1 MDIICF
7 PLPLPPTPP
16 LLQIILFCSVF
27 HPFLSWERKIE
38 SSALYSFCLPDWTS
52 PSVTSHSLRQKRK
65 RQKHSNKESCEYLHC
80 PPEEI
85 QYSTPQ
91 EHRFSRRIHM
101 VFSRWFVYQDE
112 RKRRKTSKVSEIS
125 HVSEVSQVSQDSSG
139 RLVAPVRA
147 VKRDLEKPL
156 PPLPVSIHTC
166 RYTSLLSCEPSL
178 DYM

>member
-1 MDIICF
+1 
-7 PLPLPPTPP
+7 
-16 LLQIILFCSVF
+16 
-27 HPFLSWERKIE
+27 
-38 SSALYSFCLPDWTS
+38 
-52 PSVTSHSLRQKRK
+52 
-65 RQKHSNKESCEYLHC
+65 
-80 PPEEI
+80 
-85 QYSTPQ
+85 
-91 EHRFSRRIHM
+91 M

-139 RLVAPVRA
+139 RLVAPVRV